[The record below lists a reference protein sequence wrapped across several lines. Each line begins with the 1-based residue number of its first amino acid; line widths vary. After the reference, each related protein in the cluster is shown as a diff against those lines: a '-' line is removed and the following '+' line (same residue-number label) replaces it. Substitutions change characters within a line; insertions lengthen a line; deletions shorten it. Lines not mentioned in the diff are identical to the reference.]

1 MKKIIALVFCIL
13 VFLVSYKLKANI
25 ESLEETN
32 LEIIMEST
40 GQKFTPNYYEEN
52 FDFKYEL
59 LPVVKTTSDTETL
72 SFLLSNKKIKAL
84 TVHEDYYNENY
95 IEKVNYPIEKDAN
108 EKLSLEINRR
118 RNTPTQFGVYYIS
131 IGKGV
136 YVFKLMFVTNNIS
149 GTADSLASKYFVE
162 HKDIS
167 GYNTGWNYT
176 GGKLLLLHL
185 FRQEHILHKVLCHSD
200 INIL

>member
-25 ESLEETN
+25 ESLEETD

-136 YVFKLMFVTNNIS
+136 YVFKLM
-149 GTADSLASKYFVE
+149 LASKYFVE

-185 FRQEHILHKVLCHSD
+185 IRQEHILRKVLCHSD
-200 INIL
+200 IDIL

>member
-25 ESLEETN
+25 ESLEETD

-72 SFLLSNKKIKAL
+72 SFHLTNKKIKAL

-118 RNTPTQFGVYYIS
+118 RTTPTQFGVYYIS
-131 IGKGV
+131 SGKGV
-136 YVFKLMFVTNNIS
+136 YVFKLMFVTN
-149 GTADSLASKYFVE
+149 
-162 HKDIS
+162 
-167 GYNTGWNYT
+167 
-176 GGKLLLLHL
+176 
-185 FRQEHILHKVLCHSD
+185 
-200 INIL
+200 

>member
-1 MKKIIALVFCIL
+1 MKKIIALV
-13 VFLVSYKLKANI
+13 
-25 ESLEETN
+25 
-32 LEIIMEST
+32 
-40 GQKFTPNYYEEN
+40 
-52 FDFKYEL
+52 FKYEL

-149 GTADSLASKYFVE
+149 GTADSLASKHFVE
-162 HKDIS
+162 HRDIS
-167 GYNTGWNYT
+167 GYNTG
-176 GGKLLLLHL
+176 
-185 FRQEHILHKVLCHSD
+185 
-200 INIL
+200 